1 MIRPGVVLVATFLI
15 LAGCNSADPNAAPGP
30 PRVGDRA
37 KAEDLYNRGLAVQR
51 AGDVHAG
58 IKLFYESIQ
67 ADPSYAAVRNHLA
80 WLRAT
85 DTDARLRDGKEAVR
99 LSEAACKVAVD
110 EKSPSIFAANCLD
123 TLAAAYAEAGRFR
136 EAIAAAKRAAAAARG
151 VGNRRAARQFEGRIE
166 LFEQRK
172 PLHEPGVHAK

>member
-1 MIRPGVVLVATFLI
+1 MIRPTLLLLTTFLL
-15 LAGCNSADPNAAPGP
+15 LAGCTGDPDAAPGP
-30 PRVGDRA
+30 PKAAGPA
-37 KAEDLYNRGLAVQR
+37 KAEDLYDRGLTVQR

-58 IKLFYESIQ
+58 IKLFYAAIG
-67 ADPSYAAVRNHLA
+67 ADPSYAAVLNHLA

-166 LFEQRK
+166 LFEQGK
-172 PLHEPGVHAK
+172 PLHERGVHAK